1 MSMTSQ
7 NQKTQV
13 KLSEL
18 IAPAFY
24 NLHWDIREHKHT
36 HYKLPGG
43 RGSTKSSFVSIEI
56 IKGMMEDPQANAI
69 AMRKVGRFLEESVFE
84 QLRWAIDVLGVT
96 DKWKVRLS
104 PLGLTYIPFGNR
116 IIFRG
121 ADDPQKIKSV
131 KLKNGY
137 FKYIWFEE
145 RSEFDGAEE
154 ERTILQSLMRGGEE
168 YVVFYSWNPP
178 KSMNSWVNQDILL
191 EREDTIVLHTDYR
204 SVPKEWLGE
213 QFFIEAEH
221 LQKTKPKA
229 YDHEY
234 LGIATGT
241 GGAVFENVTV
251 RKITDEEME
260 RFDRIRH
267 GLDFGYGADPLA
279 YIKMHYSKTRKR
291 LFLFGEIYSVK
302 LGNTKA
308 AREIKK
314 LNPLNQLITADS
326 EEPRAIAALCE
337 LGLKVVGAKK
347 GPGSVD
353 YGMEFLADEIEE
365 IIIDP
370 ERCPNAAREFT
381 GYELEMDKDGNFK
394 GSYPDKNNHT
404 IDAVRY
410 GMEDAM
416 VRRKARIRSKQKLGL
431 R

>member
-7 NQKTQV
+7 NQTPV
-13 KLSEL
+13 KLTSL
-18 IAPAFY
+18 IAPSFHG
-24 NLHWDIREHKHT
+24 LHWDILEHKHT
-36 HYKLPGG
+36 HYKLAGG
-43 RGSTKSSFVSIEI
+43 RGSTKSSFISLEI
-56 IKGMMEDPQANAI
+56 ILGMMQDPEANAI

-84 QLRWAIDVLGVT
+84 QLRWAIEVLGVS
-96 DKWKVRLS
+96 DKWKVRFS
-104 PLGLTYIPFGNR
+104 PLGLSYLPFGNK

-131 KLKNGY
+131 KIKNGY

-145 RSEFDGAEE
+145 RSEFDGPEE
-154 ERTILQSLMRGGEE
+154 ERTILQSLMRGGTD
-168 YVVFYSWNPP
+168 YYVFYSWNPP
-178 KSMNSWVNQDILL
+178 KSINSWVNQDVLL
-191 EREDTIVLHTDYR
+191 ERPDTIVSHTDYR
-204 SVPKEWLGE
+204 TVPRDWLGE

-221 LQKTKPKA
+221 LRDTKPKA
-229 YDHEY
+229 YEHEY
-234 LGIATGT
+234 LGVATGT

-251 RKITDEEME
+251 RAITDEELS
-260 RFDRIRH
+260 RFDRINN

-279 YIKMHYSKTRKR
+279 YIKMHYNKTRKR
-291 LFLFGEIYSVK
+291 LFLFGEIYAVK

-308 AREIKK
+308 AREIRK
-314 LNPLNQLITADS
+314 LNPLNHYITADS
-326 EEPRAIAALCE
+326 EEPRAIAALNE
-337 LGLKVVGAKK
+337 LGLRVIGAKK

-353 YGMEFLADEIEE
+353 YGMEFLSDELEE

-370 ERCPNAAREFT
+370 KRCPNAAREFT
-381 GYELEMDKDGNFK
+381 SYELEQDKDGNFK

-416 VRRKARIRSKQKLGL
+416 TRRKAKIKNKARAGL